1 MLRWFGQR
9 KRFEHV
15 PDTFTQ
21 RRVQIVNAIID
32 IARKEAGKRRLTLL
46 LSHFPEAFAELQ
58 LAFDCVNA
66 KYTMLD
72 GEDPEGQLQQIV
84 FEQLQQPVLGWS
96 GSFLSAGELESDR
109 WDIPMSIIVIERH
122 PRVEFDVTLR
132 RYFRRLSNDVRIGW
146 YLSFED
152 PVVNACIGQNG
163 IDLMKLLG
171 MKFNDVITS
180 EMLGARI
187 NRVLKSKNRKCDPN
201 LEFKSAKHW
210 VDTVSQ

>member
-1 MLRWFGQR
+1 MLRWFGHR

-21 RRVQIVNAIID
+21 RRVQIVNAIIN
-32 IARKEAGKRRLTLL
+32 IARREAGRGRLTLL

-58 LAFDCVNA
+58 LAFDNEKI
-66 KYTMLD
+66 KYAMLD
-72 GEDPEGQLQQIV
+72 GEDPETQLQQIV
-84 FEQLQQPVLGWS
+84 FDRTQQPVLGWS
-96 GSFLSAGELESDR
+96 GSFLSVGESEGDR
-109 WDIPMSIIVIERH
+109 WDIPMSIVVIERH
-122 PRVEFDVTLR
+122 PRVESDVALR
-132 RYFRRLSNDVRIGW
+132 KYFRRLSNDVRIGW

-152 PVVNACIGQNG
+152 PVVSTCIGQNG

-171 MKFNDVITS
+171 MKFNDVISS
-180 EMLGARI
+180 ELLGARI
-187 NRVLKSKNRKCDPN
+187 NRVLRSKNRKCDPD